1 MHSLGPGNV
10 SHLSSQRMEKQAE
23 DGAPEA
29 SWPCLVRVVEEG
41 PEIAVLGLAQEPSS
55 EELGS
60 RSRDGSYP

>member
-1 MHSLGPGNV
+1 
-10 SHLSSQRMEKQAE
+10 MEKQAE